1 MPHSSDMAPSN
12 MVSFDIASSAG
23 NYAIRIGD
31 GLFDSVLAGEG
42 EVLFVVD
49 AYLTERMQAA
59 GIDAIALPAEETTKS
74 LDRMT
79 ALIEAMKD
87 RQTTRGTTLI
97 AVGGGV
103 VQDCATFAASVYM
116 RGIPWVY
123 VPTTLLSMADSC
135 IGGKSSINVGKYKNI
150 VGTFHPPARVDIDP
164 RLAAT
169 LSAEQ
174 RIAGL
179 CEAVKICMCRGP
191 ETLGQYL
198 ALSPSP
204 APDYAG
210 LAQVIDLCLRAKKW
224 FIEIDEFD
232 RKERLILNFGHT
244 FGHALEAASKF
255 AISHGVAV
263 GLGMIAALHLGNAL
277 ETGSTPPPH
286 VAAFRA
292 HVVDLLAGVPGLSG
306 HLAALS
312 GEALMDAFAADK
324 KHTRSEFAVIV
335 VNAAGTVERR
345 MLPRDAHHGA
355 LIDAAF
361 AAMRAELI

>member
-1 MPHSSDMAPSN
+1 MPNSSEMA
-12 MVSFDIASSAG
+12 SFDIASSTG
-23 NYAIRIGD
+23 SYAIRIGD
-31 GLFDSVLAGEG
+31 GLFDRVLADEG

-49 AYLTERMQAA
+49 AYLAGRMKAA
-59 GIDAIALPAEETTKS
+59 GIDAIALPAEEITKS
-74 LDRMT
+74 LNRMT

-150 VGTFHPPARVDIDP
+150 VGTFHPPTRVDIDP

-191 ETLGQYL
+191 EALERYL
-198 ALSPSP
+198 ALSPTP
-204 APDYAG
+204 APDFAG
-210 LAQVIDLCLRAKKW
+210 LAQVIELCLRAKKW

-244 FGHALEAASKF
+244 FGHAIEAASKF

-263 GLGMIAALHLGNAL
+263 GLGMIAAMHLGRAL
-277 ETGSTPPPH
+277 EPDATPPPH
-286 VAAFRA
+286 VAAFRQ
-292 HVVDLLAGVPGLSG
+292 HVLDLLAGVPQLRQ
-306 HLAALS
+306 HLAVLPA
-312 GEALMDAFAADK
+312 EALMDAFAADK
-324 KHTRSEFAVIV
+324 KHSRSEFAVIV
-335 VNAAGTVERR
+335 VNRGGAVERR
-345 MLPRDAHHGA
+345 MLPRDEHSAA
-355 LIDAAF
+355 LIAGAF
-361 AAMRAELI
+361 AAMRAELS